1 MVERPNSLA
10 AGKPPTL
17 SAIASILKVI
27 NQDHLIKKVKGVLM
41 TTETNLQVDIR
52 EGIEQFKEEET
63 FQWTKQWYPVAV
75 VEFLDP
81 SRPHAMQLLG
91 KDIVLWR
98 DGSGKWR
105 CFEDACPHR
114 LAPLSEGRVE
124 SDGTLLCA
132 YHAWRFDSEGN
143 CVSIPQSKDEQTEAK
158 HCSNP
163 RSCAV
168 AYPTQERQGL
178 LWVWAEAGSQ
188 AEIESQLKTPRIIPE
203 LEDKSDRVVH
213 LFWNVRDLPY
223 GWDFFMENVA
233 DPAHVPVSHHG
244 IMGSRY
250 KDAKYYDMIRVREI
264 STQGGFSFEITPV
277 APMLKQKVHDFQPPC
292 HMRVVSTFEDGGKL
306 ILALYASPTR
316 PGWCRHIGC
325 QVLVKNEAG
334 KQPPGVGFFALPMPK
349 WLGHVLASLFLHQDA
364 VFLHYQEKALAKQGK
379 GRWLDAVFTPNPQ
392 DKMVMAFRQWLEKRA
407 GGGIPWDLGCS
418 PDLPPAEP
426 DKQKLFDVWTT
437 HTQNCRVCQDA
448 LKNINR
454 FSVLAYVVAAVCLC
468 LGVMVDARAVAMK
481 SAIANAG
488 QSATSFLTVVPP
500 AGFWW
505 ALAGAILFAIV
516 GYLLKKLSR
525 LFYIYEFEH
534 AHND

>member
-1 MVERPNSLA
+1 MA
-10 AGKPPTL
+10 
-17 SAIASILKVI
+17 
-27 NQDHLIKKVKGVLM
+27 
-41 TTETNLQVDIR
+41 TETSLQQDMR
-52 EGIEQFKEEET
+52 DSIEQFKEEEELI

-75 VEFLDP
+75 VDFLDP

-105 CFEDACPHR
+105 CFEDFCPHR

-143 CVSIPQSKDEQTEAK
+143 CVSIPQSKDEQIEAR

-163 RSCAV
+163 KSCAV

-178 LWVWAEAGSQ
+178 VWVWAESGSQ
-188 AEIESQLKTPRIIPE
+188 AQMESQLRAPRIVPE
-203 LEDKSDRVVH
+203 LEEESDRVVQ
-213 LFWNVRDLPY
+213 LFWNIRDLPY
-223 GWDFFMENVA
+223 GWDFFMENVS

-244 IMGSRY
+244 IIGNRY
-250 KDAKYYDMIRVREI
+250 KDAKYYDMIGVREV
-264 STQGGFSFEITPV
+264 STQEGFSFEIRPT
-277 APMLKQKVHDFQPPC
+277 APTIEQAVHDFQPPC
-292 HMRVVSTFEDGGKL
+292 HMRIVTTSKDGGKL
-306 ILALYASPTR
+306 ILALYATPTR
-316 PGWCRHIGC
+316 PGWCRHFGC

-334 KQPPGVGFFALPMPK
+334 KQPQGLGFFGLPMPT
-349 WLGHVLASLFLHQDA
+349 WLAHVLGSLFLHQDA
-364 VFLHYQEKALAKQGK
+364 VFLHYEEKILAKRSK
-379 GRWLDAVFTPNPQ
+379 GRWLDTVYTPNPQ
-392 DKMVMAFRQWLEKRA
+392 DKMVIALRQWLEKRA
-407 GGGIPWDLGCS
+407 GGGIPWDSGCS
-418 PDLPPAEP
+418 PDLPPAER

-454 FSVLAYVVAAVCLC
+454 LTVLAYVAAVVCLF
-468 LGVMVDARAVAMK
+468 LGAIVDARAVAVK
-481 SAIANAG
+481 AAIATFEHTTP
-488 QSATSFLTVVPP
+488 SLLTAVPP

-505 ALAGAILFAIV
+505 ALGGAILFATA
-516 GYLLKKLSR
+516 GYLLKKFSR
-525 LFYIYEFEH
+525 LFYVYEFEH